1 MASCG
6 DSDANPSI
14 TKYDT
19 FFWHSSVFVSIRFYN
34 RSLVQ
39 IKSHAQKVL
48 KRLEAG
54 ENVFRRLDE
63 NYAVVNQLILQ
74 AAEEQLS
81 GNSSSG
87 CLSAE
92 AKRKRTTAAKLS
104 LPSLCPSSHSVEGCV
119 GDRVIAETSME
130 SKHQNTATIH
140 GTRTDVETPSIQNA
154 NSNISEHRRGAVIA
168 AAALCQLSAI
178 GGAWDNPASG
188 SLQESCWT
196 TTALQLLPGLQSLSS
211 RQNMK
216 PL

>member
-1 MASCG
+1 MI
-6 DSDANPSI
+6 PLL
-14 TKYDT
+14 T
-19 FFWHSSVFVSIRFYN
+19 FTPVFVSFRSRN

-63 NYAVVNQLILQ
+63 NHGVVNQLILQ

-81 GNSSSG
+81 GTSSSRS
-87 CLSAE
+87 LSAE
-92 AKRKRTTAAKLS
+92 AKRKRTTAAKLP
-104 LPSLCPSSHSVEGCV
+104 LPSHCPSSHSAEGSD

-130 SKHQNTATIH
+130 SKHQDTATIR

-154 NSNISEHRRGAVIA
+154 NSNISEHGRGAVIA

-178 GGAWDNPASG
+178 GGAWDSAAGG
-188 SLQESCWT
+188 SLQEV
-196 TTALQLLPGLQSLSS
+196 
-211 RQNMK
+211 
-216 PL
+216 